1 VWKKKIYVVEEI
13 VYLVGLTAV
22 RMSILFFYLRAL
34 GTTKATQ
41 LAIYFLI
48 GFNAVYGTARLVS
61 TSLKCLPTSPLNQ
74 DQGVCVTLQLS
85 MTVVNTVVDLAL
97 LLFPMPIVWNLRI
110 PIKQKLSIC
119 LIFCFGAL

>member
-1 VWKKKIYVVEEI
+1 MENKIYVVEEI

-34 GTTKATQ
+34 GTTKAIQ

-48 GFNAVYGTARLVS
+48 GFNAVYGAARLVS